1 MNDPEIDVPAILSK
15 IDRIREILVR
25 AEPDLSAN
33 HHNLVRVS
41 VIEEL
46 ISQALGYAKTM
57 R

>member
-1 MNDPEIDVPAILSK
+1 MNDPEIDVPAILSN
-15 IDRIREILVR
+15 IDRVREILVR
-25 AEPDLSAN
+25 AEPELQSN

-46 ISQALGYAKTM
+46 ISQALGYANTM

>member
-1 MNDPEIDVPAILSK
+1 MKDPEIDVPAILSN
-15 IDRIREILVR
+15 IDRIREILVK
-25 AEPDLSAN
+25 AEPDLNVN

-46 ISQALGYAKTM
+46 ISQALGYANTM